1 MKTLSVLF
9 VFSVLTAGA
18 ARTYGEE
25 AKLCT
30 AIRFQA
36 MPEPMLF
43 TDTSRYGEAKPLAKD
58 PTVIRHNGR
67 YLMYYS
73 VQGYP
78 TDKAPA
84 GIKPGLWTSAIA
96 ESTDLVHWKRIGDLE
111 IKRPVDIYGIV
122 APCVKK
128 FDGKIH
134 LFGQAPGVPG
144 GQNQI
149 WHATSEDGLRFVC
162 TDTKP
167 AFTPKNN
174 WSINRSIDAEVYR
187 LGNDMILLYA
197 SREKPDGK
205 IQRLGMARAPY
216 GSAYDASCWTDLSVE
231 KPLLEPEEPWEM
243 SCLEAGTVIVHRG
256 VHYLLYAG
264 AYNHERQQIGAAY
277 SMDGLHYKRFS
288 KEPVLPHG
296 APESWNAWESGHP
309 GLFQDDD
316 GQIYLFYQGKKTL
329 KGDYFLSC
337 LKVTFCYD

>member
-1 MKTLSVLF
+1 MKSLSVLF
-9 VFSVLTAGA
+9 VFSMLMAGTA
-18 ARTYGEE
+18 RIHGEE
-25 AKLCT
+25 AKLCK
-30 AIRFQA
+30 AIRFEP
-36 MPEPMLF
+36 MPEPMLY
-43 TDTSRYGEAKPLAKD
+43 TDISRCGPEKPLAKD

-78 TDKAPA
+78 KEKAPA

-96 ESTDLVHWKRIGDLE
+96 ESADLIHWKRIGDLE
-111 IKRPVDIYGIV
+111 IKRPVAIYGIV

-149 WHATSEDGLRFVC
+149 WHATSEDGIHFEC
-162 TDTKP
+162 ADDKP
-167 AFTPKNN
+167 AFTPQNS
-174 WSINRSIDAEVYR
+174 WSISRSIDAEVYR
-187 LGNDMILLYA
+187 LGDDMILLFA
-197 SREKPDGK
+197 TREKPDGRV
-205 IQRLGMARAPY
+205 QRLGIARAPY
-216 GSAYDASCWTDLSVE
+216 GSSYGAGCWKELSLE

-243 SCLEAGTVIVHRG
+243 SCIEAATVILHRG

-288 KEPVLPHG
+288 KEPVLTHG
-296 APESWNAWESGHP
+296 APGSWNAWESGHP

-316 GQIYLFYQGKKTL
+316 GQIYLFYQGKKTQ
-329 KGDYFLSC
+329 KGDYSLSC